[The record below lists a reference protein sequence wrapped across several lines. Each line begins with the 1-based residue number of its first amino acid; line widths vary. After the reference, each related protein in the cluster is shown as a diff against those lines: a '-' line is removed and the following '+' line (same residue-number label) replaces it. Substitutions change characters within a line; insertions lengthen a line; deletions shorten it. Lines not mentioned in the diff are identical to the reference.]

1 MNNRKGMVFRMAGKR
16 RRIRQNDN
24 RAGKFCISLILI
36 VFMVVMTIQIKN
48 VYQKD
53 QDYIAK
59 QAELERQLEAEL
71 DRQEEIKEYQNYIES
86 QDYVEDQAT
95 SKLGLLYENQ
105 IIFREKKD

>member
-1 MNNRKGMVFRMAGKR
+1 MAGKR

-24 RAGKFCISLILI
+24 RTGKFCISLILI
-36 VFMVVMTIQIKN
+36 IFMVVMTLQIKN

-59 QAELERQLEAEL
+59 QAELELQLKAAQ
-71 DRQEEIKEYQNYIES
+71 DRQEDIKEYQKYIES

-95 SKLGLLYENQ
+95 SKLGLLYKNQ
-105 IIFREKKD
+105 IIFREKKN

>member
-1 MNNRKGMVFRMAGKR
+1 MAGKR

-24 RAGKFCISLILI
+24 RTGKFCISLILI
-36 VFMVVMTIQIKN
+36 IFMVVMTIQIKN

-53 QDYIAK
+53 QDYVAK
-59 QAELERQLEAEL
+59 QAELELQLKAEQ

-95 SKLGLLYENQ
+95 SKLGLLYKNQ
-105 IIFREKKD
+105 IIFREKKN